1 MALAVSDRVL
11 NRLKET
17 LEPIRELIRRNI
29 ERRNLRVSADDI
41 LGVLITSCAMN
52 SGITLATDELL
63 ARKEGQMMDYYKK
76 MARYLNRRAIRE
88 LLHWAKTPP
97 VWLVSKALSGLEYEE
112 VIDAVNQTLDLQ
124 FELASRANLIGRKV
138 YLIMDQHEIEAWHK
152 VNVDILVPINPK
164 KKRIIRGTD
173 STHASSAQRNSG

>member
-112 VIDAVNQTLDLQ
+112 VIDAVN
-124 FELASRANLIGRKV
+124 
-138 YLIMDQHEIEAWHK
+138 
-152 VNVDILVPINPK
+152 
-164 KKRIIRGTD
+164 
-173 STHASSAQRNSG
+173 